1 MDTIKEQLKSLGL
14 VQTTKSVSVQK
25 VDIKEGEKDISHHV
39 LKHLLGIIV
48 ARKRFSKVTTYLLK
62 NELRF
67 TSPIKKKLKELHEGS
82 INNNFLNE
90 VEFSKYVLSL
100 NFKLANKRFK
110 ARQEILKERKKP
122 VKNKSSKQKNKVY
135 GKPSKPVPLILGPKI
150 GLGLESKIKISRIR
164 SSDVVIDKNTNQE
177 KVTDK
182 SILYVAGWSLSADE

>member
-1 MDTIKEQLKSLGL
+1 
-14 VQTTKSVSVQK
+14 
-25 VDIKEGEKDISHHV
+25 
-39 LKHLLGIIV
+39 
-48 ARKRFSKVTTYLLK
+48 
-62 NELRF
+62 
-67 TSPIKKKLKELHEGS
+67 
-82 INNNFLNE
+82 